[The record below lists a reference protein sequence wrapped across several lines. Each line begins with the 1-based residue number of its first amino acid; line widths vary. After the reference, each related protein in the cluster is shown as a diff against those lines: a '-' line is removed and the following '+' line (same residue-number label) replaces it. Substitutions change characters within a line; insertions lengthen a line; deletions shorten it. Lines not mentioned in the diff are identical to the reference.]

1 MAVAEGRLFPLL
13 KAAAGRHWL
22 DYTGHGFVRGL
33 GDGTLPQAC
42 FRHYLVQDY
51 IFLINYA
58 RAYALAV
65 YKGETAEEMRYAV
78 SGVEGL
84 LKSELQL
91 HLGYCASW
99 GLAEED
105 VLATPEATGNMAYTR
120 FVLERGQAGDYLDL
134 LVALAPCVVGYA
146 EIGDRLLRDP
156 GTRRDGNPYLPWIE
170 SYGGASFQAMASDA
184 CRHLD
189 LAAERRIGAAFKS
202 APRFAALAKTFEQAT
217 RLEVGFWDM
226 GLAPAA

>member
-13 KAAAGRHWL
+13 KAAAGGPWQ
-22 DYTGHGFVRGL
+22 DYVEHAFVKGL
-33 GDGTLPQAC
+33 GDGTLPLAS

-58 RAYALAV
+58 RAYALGV
-65 YKGETAEEMRYAV
+65 YKGETVEEMRYAV

-91 HLGYCASW
+91 HLGYCQSW
-99 GLAEED
+99 GLEEGD
-105 VLATPEATGNMAYTR
+105 VLSTPEATGNMAYTR
-120 FVLERGQAGDYLDL
+120 FVLERGLAGDYLDL
-134 LVALAPCVVGYA
+134 LVALAPCLVGYA
-146 EIGDRLLRDP
+146 EIGGRLLADP

-184 CRHLD
+184 CRHID
-189 LAAERRIGAAFKS
+189 LAAERRIGGDFAA
-202 APRFAALAKTFEQAT
+202 APRFAALARTFEQAT

-226 GLAPAA
+226 GLAPPA

>member
-1 MAVAEGRLFPLL
+1 MAVAEGRLLPLL
-13 KAAAGRHWL
+13 KAAAAQPWR
-22 DYTGHGFVRGL
+22 DYLQHDFVRGL
-33 GDGTLPQAC
+33 GDGSLPPAC

-58 RAYALAV
+58 RAYALGV
-65 YKGETAEEMRYAV
+65 YKGETVEEMRYAV

-84 LKSELQL
+84 LKGELQL
-91 HLGYCASW
+91 HLKYCQSW
-99 GLAEED
+99 GLSEAD

-120 FVLERGQAGDYLDL
+120 FALERGLAGDYLDL
-134 LVALAPCVVGYA
+134 LVALTPCMVGYA
-146 EIGDRLLRDP
+146 EIGTQLLADP

-170 SYGGASFQAMASDA
+170 SYGGPSYQAMASDA

-189 LAAERRIGAAFKS
+189 VAAERRIGADFTA
-202 APRFAALAKTFEQAT
+202 APRFAALARTFEQAT

-226 GLAPAA
+226 GMAPPT